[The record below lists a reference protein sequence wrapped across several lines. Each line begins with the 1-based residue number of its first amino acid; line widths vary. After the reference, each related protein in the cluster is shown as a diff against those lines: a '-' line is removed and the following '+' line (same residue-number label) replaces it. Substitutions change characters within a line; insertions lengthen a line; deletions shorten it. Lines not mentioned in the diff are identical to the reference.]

1 MVSQETEKE
10 TQYKREPEN
19 LQVESVDHGKT
30 ITEIIDETTN
40 LSNFMST
47 VISDYNSIK
56 GKIENNIHKLP
67 RYLIGSFIFSLL
79 IIWALVSFY
88 KTIGVT
94 YALLAG
100 MVSTV
105 PFLAFLGWYVLNDKE
120 MADFFNRLHPDAL
133 ETGIDSKGQYSFR
146 KTITALRDTLIPN
159 AQKFILSM
167 EARVETEHVKENF
180 WNAIQY
186 YNMATPTIREAIDN
200 FSNTSYEETS
210 RINRL
215 IKHVSERTQLHPNL
229 AFLVYYDYM
238 KKGEV
243 QAAIENVLRDN
254 KAVEAIVTIVQNR
267 LKSETRIPWVVK
279 HVDSIVLL
287 ELKELVSAKETYT
300 IQRLM
305 SKAAADL
312 EFLERKTS
320 EFIDNLNRFNIEAST
335 NFLEYCEG
343 ISKLE
348 DIRSGNSLIECIKE
362 KYEFRGEKITRPVL
376 ELIYHY
382 DDAPSV
388 RSKVLKN
395 MKKEGLDELA
405 RFIRDIHGNLPVS
418 SLDLIGTIVKAIG
431 DYRLEAIGKNLK
443 ELVRLLNLLREGK
456 EALTKLNFKL
466 SRDPESKE
474 YILDVIERFKFNSNE
489 LDVDVYLKSFAELF
503 DWKLKLEEWTNYE
516 QVLGERYSTLI
527 FIAFCNGLFEIK
539 PDVDQ
544 RKINFYFSKYYEV
557 TLDLLHFLMLKETKP
572 TSDFP
577 EILLRAITHNDP
589 KNDKLYLEKFKRE
602 FVTGWLPTYG
612 FLVQDSNK
620 NALRIVKKTFN
631 KPFPKP
637 VERIVRKIFSKRV
650 NESYIRSLIVGRAVQ
665 AYIVTKNDQGPLYDK
680 VDFKGKNNFS
690 RFIQFLA
697 EEKEKGIYS
706 ELSNVNS
713 FVRIRFL
720 GYATRIGIVPDN
732 MSYYRFVELF
742 NRYLNSYFKRLIS
755 DTREEIERV
764 PSWDITPVDTTSLSF
779 SNEGEYTTVGYIDK
793 IRELLY
799 NEPIERQ
806 LGWIISSEK
815 QGEISEELSVK
826 DMIKNFLESDETG
839 YLQFFEDDLSNHI
852 SQIYTGQ
859 GTLQKYEQFRKLLT
873 KAIGKAIG
881 GKGFTDTCIKLSA
894 NPNDFKNKE
903 TILGVIN
910 QIDRNLPAKELYSE
924 IMNISIGVAFLL
936 K

>member
-1 MVSQETEKE
+1 MNSQETEKE
-10 TQYKREPEN
+10 TKYEREPEN

-30 ITEIIDETTN
+30 ITEILNETSK

-56 GKIENNIHKLP
+56 NKIEWNIHKLP
-67 RYLIGSFIFSLL
+67 RYLIVSFIATLL
-79 IIWALVSFY
+79 SIWALVSFY
-88 KTIGVT
+88 NTIEVT
-94 YALLAG
+94 YALLFG
-100 MVSTV
+100 IVTTV
-105 PFLAFLGWYVLNDKE
+105 VFLIFVGWYILNDKE
-120 MADFFNRLHPDAL
+120 VADFFSRLHPDAL
-133 ETGIDSKGQYSFR
+133 ETETNSKGQYSFR
-146 KTITALRDTLIPN
+146 DTISALRDTLIPN

-167 EARVETEHVKENF
+167 EARAETEHVNENF

-186 YNMATPTIREAIDN
+186 YDIATPAIREVIDN
-200 FSNTSYEETS
+200 FSKTSYEEAS

-215 IKHVSERTQLHPNL
+215 IKHVSERTQLNPNL
-229 AFLVYYDYM
+229 AFLAYYDYM
-238 KKGEV
+238 KKGEIKT
-243 QAAIENVLRDN
+243 AIKDVLGDN
-254 KAVEAIVTIVQNR
+254 TATEALSTIVRDR
-267 LKSETRIPWVVK
+267 LRSEARIPWIDK
-279 HVDSIVLL
+279 QVDSIVLL
-287 ELKELVSAKETYT
+287 NLTDLTGGKDTYT
-300 IQRLM
+300 IQKLM
-305 SKAAADL
+305 GKTAADL

-320 EFIDNLNRFNIEAST
+320 EFTDNLNRFNIEAT
-335 NFLEYCEG
+335 TDFLGYCEG

-348 DIRSGNSLIECIKE
+348 DIRLGNSLIDCMKE
-362 KYEFRGEKITRPVL
+362 KCEFRGGKITRPVL

-395 MKKEGLDELA
+395 MEKEGLEELA
-405 RFIRDIHGNLPVS
+405 RFIRDIYGDLPVS

-489 LDVDVYLKSFAELF
+489 LDVDVYLKSFGELF
-503 DWKLKLEEWTNYE
+503 DWKVKLGEWTNYE
-516 QVLGERYSTLI
+516 EDLGKRYSTLI
-527 FIAFCNGLFEIK
+527 FIAFCNGLFEIR

-544 RKINFYFSKYYEV
+544 REINIHFSNYHEI
-557 TLDLLHFLMLKETKP
+557 TLDLLRFLMLKETKS

-589 KNDKLYLEKFKRE
+589 KNEKLYLEKFKRE

-620 NALRIVKKTFN
+620 NALRIVKKTFD
-631 KPFPKP
+631 KPFPES
-637 VERIVRKIFSKRV
+637 VERIVRKIFSKSV
-650 NESYIRSLIVGRAVQ
+650 DESYIRSLIVGRAVQ

-690 RFIQFLA
+690 RFILFLT
-697 EEKEKGIYS
+697 EEKEKGEYP

-742 NRYLNSYFKRLIS
+742 NSYLSSFFKRLIG
-755 DTREEIERV
+755 DPREEIEKV

-779 SNEGEYTTVGYIDK
+779 SYEGEYTTVGYIEK

-799 NEPIERQ
+799 SEPIERQ

-826 DMIKNFLESDETG
+826 DMIGNLLERDEMG
-839 YLQFFEDDLSNHI
+839 YLQFIEDDLSNRI
-852 SQIYTGQ
+852 SQIYTSL
-859 GTLQKYEQFRKLLT
+859 GTPQKYEQFGKLLT
-873 KAIGKAIG
+873 EAIGKAIG
-881 GKGFTDTCIKLSA
+881 GKGLTDTCIRLISKI
-894 NPNDFKNKE
+894 NDSKNKA
-903 TILGVIN
+903 IVLGVIN
-910 QIDRNLPAKELYSE
+910 QINKNLPAKELYSE
-924 IMNISIGVAFLL
+924 IMNISRGVAFLL